1 MRRIRSSK
9 ICPILSAKLSSQA
22 LEVLPVIV
30 QSNNNDFNLLNSLI
44 QNMSGKIKND
54 LPLIGGISCNLSTE
68 AIYRLA
74 EDPNIEYISFDSQ
87 VFALMD
93 IGTATIGGNLPHDKN
108 YLGEGITVAV
118 IDTGVSPHND
128 LTKPN
133 DRIVGFKDLVNNKTS
148 PYDDNG
154 HGTHVAG
161 IVGSNGYSSRG
172 KYAGVA
178 PKANI
183 LAVKA
188 LDENGSGST
197 SNIVKAISWVI
208 ETKSQYNTKVI
219 NLSLGSPANNPC
231 SKDPLCK
238 AVSKAVNSGIVV
250 VVAAGNSGP
259 LASSILSPGINPD
272 VITVGAVDDKRTI
285 DTSDDTIASF
295 SSRGPT
301 IDGLTKPDLVSP
313 GVNIMS
319 LSNKKAD
326 DYVSLSGTS
335 MATPFV
341 SGSVALMLEK
351 DKNLSPKEVKRKLLD
366 SCTDMKESKE
376 SQGVGMINLEKLFKD
391 VPSGEKGKNELN
403 QDISQFFNSP
413 IVETFLVLLFVMLL
427 LENN

>member
-1 MRRIRSSK
+1 M
-9 ICPILSAKLSSQA
+9 
-22 LEVLPVIV
+22 V
-30 QSNNNDFNLLNSLI
+30 
-44 QNMSGKIKND
+44 
-54 LPLIGGISCNLSTE
+54 
-68 AIYRLA
+68 
-74 EDPNIEYISFDSQ
+74 
-87 VFALMD
+87 
-93 IGTATIGGNLPHDKN
+93 
-108 YLGEGITVAV
+108 
-118 IDTGVSPHND
+118 
-128 LTKPN
+128 
-133 DRIVGFKDLVNNKTS
+133 
-148 PYDDNG
+148 

-161 IVGSNGYSSRG
+161 IIGSNGYSSKG
-172 KYAGVA
+172 KYTGLA

-188 LDENGSGST
+188 LDENGSGNT
-197 SNIVKAISWVI
+197 SNIVNAISWVI
-208 ETKSQYNTKVI
+208 ENKSKYNTKVL

-238 AVSKAVNSGIVV
+238 AVTKAVNSGIVV

-285 DTSDDTIASF
+285 DPKDDTIASF

-301 IDGLTKPDLVSP
+301 VDGLTKPDLVSP

-319 LSNKKAD
+319 LSNKREDEYIA
-326 DYVSLSGTS
+326 LSGTS

-366 SCTDMKESKE
+366 SCIDMKESKE
-376 SQGVGMINLEKLFKD
+376 SQGVGMLNLEKLFKD
-391 VPSGEKGKNELN
+391 APSGEKGGLN
-403 QDISQFFNSP
+403 QDTSQFFNSP

-427 LENN
+427 LEKK

>member
-1 MRRIRSSK
+1 MRRVRNSK
-9 ICPILSAKLSSQA
+9 ICPIISAKLSSQSR
-22 LEVLPVIV
+22 EVLPVIV
-30 QSNNNDFNLLNSLI
+30 QSNNDSSRLNNLILS
-44 QNMSGKIKND
+44 MSGSIKND
-54 LPLIGGISCNLSTE
+54 LPLIGGLSCNLTTE

-74 EDPNIEYISFDSQ
+74 EDPDIEYISFDSK
-87 VFALMD
+87 VFALLD
-93 IGTATIGGNLPHDKN
+93 ISTATIGSNFVNDKG
-108 YLGEGITVAV
+108 YHGDGITIAV
-118 IDTGVSPHND
+118 IDTGISPHND
-128 LTKPN
+128 LMKPKE
-133 DRIVGFKDLVNNKTS
+133 RIVGFKDFINNKTTT
-148 PYDDNG
+148 YDDNG

-161 IVGSNGYSSRG
+161 IIGSNGYSSKG
-172 KYAGVA
+172 KYTGLA

-188 LDENGSGST
+188 LDENGSGNT
-197 SNIVKAISWVI
+197 SNIVNAISWVI
-208 ETKSQYNTKVI
+208 ENKSKYNTKVL

-238 AVSKAVNSGIVV
+238 AVTKAVNSGIVV

-285 DTSDDTIASF
+285 DPKDDTIASF

-301 IDGLTKPDLVSP
+301 VDGLTKPDLVSP

-326 DYVSLSGTS
+326 DYVSLSGAS

-366 SCTDMKESKE
+366 SCIDMKESKE
-376 SQGVGMINLEKLFKD
+376 SQGVGMLNLEKLFKD
-391 VPSGEKGKNELN
+391 APSGEKEYGNELN
-403 QDISQFFNSP
+403 KDSSQFFSNP
-413 IVETFLVLLFVMLL
+413 IIETFLVLLFVMLL
-427 LENN
+427 LEKK